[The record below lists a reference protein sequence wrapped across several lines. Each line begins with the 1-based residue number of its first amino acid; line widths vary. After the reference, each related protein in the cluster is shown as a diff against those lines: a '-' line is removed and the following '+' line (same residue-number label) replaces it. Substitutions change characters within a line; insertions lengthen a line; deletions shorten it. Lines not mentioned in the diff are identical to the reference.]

1 TKEVTKGIEKY
12 ENLKRKHNKEEEKEW
27 QEIIKK
33 HEKTIKQRER
43 EKELKNEIISYGK
56 GKGKEVR
63 KEVEAAHLALKYG
76 AEVREYR
83 KDKEILTNQISRI
96 EIEKGQLKN
105 DIVGLQGNIK
115 TKNIEI
121 KNLTN
126 SRDEARNERDTA
138 REELGKF
145 KLEKIQWVHDKKRLE
160 EERDEA
166 VRTMESLGYPK

>member
-1 TKEVTKGIEKY
+1 MEK
-12 ENLKRKHNKEEEKEW
+12 N
-27 QEIIKK
+27 
-33 HEKTIKQRER
+33 
-43 EKELKNEIISYGK
+43 
-56 GKGKEVR
+56 
-63 KEVEAAHLALKYG
+63 EAAHLALKYG

-126 SRDEARNERDTA
+126 SRDEARNEKDTA
-138 REELGKF
+138 QEELGKF